1 MLNANKLNGKII
13 ENGLDKTTVAEMMGI
28 HRSTLH
34 RKINNEGD
42 KLSVK
47 EANELVK
54 ILKLSSE
61 EAMSIFC
68 KLSRMKCEKQEK
80 CNERIKKYREHF

>member
-54 ILKLSSE
+54 ILKLSSD
-61 EAMSIFC
+61 EAVSIFFA
-68 KLSRMKCEKQEK
+68 
-80 CNERIKKYREHF
+80 N

>member
-34 RKINNEGD
+34 RKINNEWD

-54 ILKLSSE
+54 ILKLSSD
-61 EAMSIFC
+61 EAISIFFA
-68 KLSRMKCEKQEK
+68 
-80 CNERIKKYREHF
+80 N

>member
-54 ILKLSSE
+54 ILNLSTE
-61 EAMSIFC
+61 DAMSIFFA
-68 KLSRMKCEKQEK
+68 
-80 CNERIKKYREHF
+80 N

>member
-34 RKINNEGD
+34 RKINNAGD

-61 EAMSIFC
+61 EAMSIFFA
-68 KLSRMKCEKQEK
+68 
-80 CNERIKKYREHF
+80 N

>member
-34 RKINNEGD
+34 RKINNKGD

-61 EAMSIFC
+61 EAMSIFFA
-68 KLSRMKCEKQEK
+68 
-80 CNERIKKYREHF
+80 N

>member
-61 EAMSIFC
+61 DAMSIFFA
-68 KLSRMKCEKQEK
+68 
-80 CNERIKKYREHF
+80 N

>member
-34 RKINNEGD
+34 RKINNEGE

-61 EAMSIFC
+61 DAMSIFFA
-68 KLSRMKCEKQEK
+68 
-80 CNERIKKYREHF
+80 N